1 MFFLGGGVATPPTPL
16 DLPLHLQCMISPP
29 IKITKGMGNME
40 IMILKIILWNNHY
53 YLNFNVVMIAR
64 NKDEKQDYHA

>member
-1 MFFLGGGVATPPTPL
+1 
-16 DLPLHLQCMISPP
+16 
-29 IKITKGMGNME
+29 MGNME